1 MCLVVSEQ
9 RTHRFSLLCVFC
21 SVQDYVY
28 ALLPLLED
36 ALMDRDMVHRQTAAS
51 VVKHMSLGV
60 QGLSREDAMSHLLNF
75 VWPNIFETSPHLIN
89 AVTDAIDG
97 LRTALGPTKMLQYIL
112 QGLFHPARKVRT
124 VYWRLYNSVY
134 IGCQDALV
142 PAYPRLV
149 EEKDVK
155 FRRWELEQ
163 FL

>member
-1 MCLVVSEQ
+1 
-9 RTHRFSLLCVFC
+9 
-21 SVQDYVY
+21 
-28 ALLPLLED
+28 
-36 ALMDRDMVHRQTAAS
+36 MDRDMVHRQTAAS

-60 QGLSREDAMSHLLNF
+60 HGLAREDAMAHLLNY

-89 AVTDAIDG
+89 AVMDAIDG
-97 LRTALGPTKMLQYIL
+97 LRMALGPTKILQYVL

-124 VYWRLYNSVY
+124 VYWRLYNGLY
-134 IGCQDALV
+134 IACQDALV

-149 EEKDVK
+149 EDKETR